1 MEGIQVIAIFER
13 HAKSD
18 PTVYHESACILGRK
32 DCMLPMM
39 MDSQFAERTVFLV
52 CEQDWRMFAG
62 FPEILDTVQAADPAN
77 NPATTPQE
85 AHAAPSREKEE
96 EEVFEMKVV
105 PMPSA
110 GRARPNRFLMDI
122 VAAVN
127 AAQL

>member
-1 MEGIQVIAIFER
+1 
-13 HAKSD
+13 
-18 PTVYHESACILGRK
+18 
-32 DCMLPMM
+32 MLPMM
-39 MDSQFAERTVFLV
+39 MDSQFAEDTVFLV

-62 FPEILDTVQAADPAN
+62 FPEIMDTLQAADLAN

-96 EEVFEMKVV
+96 EEEEVFEMKGV
-105 PMPSA
+105 PMPSE

-127 AAQL
+127 TAQRY